1 MGRITLVCTVHN
13 ERGLCSEN
21 ELVGILEAV
30 GPDVIFEEIR
40 PSDFDSF
47 YASKPTLETRAVARY
62 LKARAVRQVPVDDY
76 SIPDSFRRDINILFD
91 YVESNSVEYRAL
103 IAERDWKTDQ
113 LGFRYL
119 NSPEFEAISKRSRES
134 LENTIALSG
143 SDGLKKALSTWNG
156 QLQRRENS
164 MLENIYS
171 FCRASQFKEGV
182 FLVGAE
188 HMSSIIEGVESR
200 IKRES
205 NLVAWNIWNKP
216 RELKGLQ

>member
-21 ELVGILEAV
+21 ELVRILETI

-47 YASKPTLETRAVARY
+47 YASKHTLETRAVARY
-62 LKARAVRQVPVDDY
+62 LKARTARQVPVDEY
-76 SIPDSFRRDINILFD
+76 SVPENFRRDIDILFD
-91 YVESNSVEYRAL
+91 YVESNDIGYRAL

-113 LGFRYL
+113 LGYRYL

-143 SDGLKKALSTWNG
+143 SDGLKKILSTWNG

-164 MLENIYS
+164 MLENIYA
-171 FCRASQFKEGV
+171 FCRTSPFKEGV

-188 HMSSIIEGVESR
+188 HVSSIMEGIENR
-200 IKRES
+200 IKRDA
-205 NLVAWNIWNKP
+205 NLVGWNIWSRL
-216 RELKGLQ
+216 RELRGT